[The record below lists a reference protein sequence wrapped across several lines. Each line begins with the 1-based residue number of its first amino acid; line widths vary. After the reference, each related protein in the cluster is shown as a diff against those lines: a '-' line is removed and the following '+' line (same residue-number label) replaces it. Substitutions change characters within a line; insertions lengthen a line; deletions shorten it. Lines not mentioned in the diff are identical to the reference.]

1 MSIRTRLTL
10 WYTGIL
16 LLALLLIAG
25 WACYEMFVEHR
36 TQATERLLAATGES
50 ALEELG
56 EILFY
61 GGVPALLLAVVGGWF
76 LMRRALAPVTR
87 LTHAIERIHTGNLH
101 ERIPCAADGDEL
113 DRLTRVF
120 NDMTARLHDS
130 FQRVREFTLH
140 ASHELKTPLTIMQ
153 AALETSLKEEPL
165 TVAQRERVLLHL
177 EEVRRLAKI
186 VDGLTLLTKADAGLL
201 SPAREALA
209 LDELVREAFE
219 DIQILAQQ
227 QSIDARLQHCEVV
240 TICGDRNRL
249 RQLLLNLADNAIKYN
264 HAGGRLDMSLRGT
277 GGTAELVISNTGP
290 GVPADVQGRVFDRF
304 FRGDPAHNPDV
315 EGCGLGLS
323 IARSI
328 AQLHDGTIEFQST
341 PGGETRVSVRL
352 PCLPD
357 AGSALAPRLRSP
369 TVVTAS

>member
-101 ERIPCAADGDEL
+101 ERIPCAVDGDEL

-165 TVAQRERVLLHL
+165 TAAQRERVLLHL

-201 SPAREALA
+201 SPARESLA

-227 QSIDARLQHCEVV
+227 QSIEARLEHCEPVQV
-240 TICGDRNRL
+240 SGNRNRL

-264 HAGGRLDMSLRGT
+264 QPDGSLAITLRCLGP
-277 GGTAELVISNTGP
+277 TAELVVANTGP
-290 GVPADVQGRVFDRF
+290 GVPADLQGRVFDRF
-304 FRGDPAHNPDV
+304 FRGDPAHNSDV
-315 EGCGLGLS
+315 DGCGLGLS

-341 PGGETRVSVRL
+341 PGVETRVRVCL
-352 PCLPD
+352 PCVPAGATRPD
-357 AGSALAPRLRSP
+357 PTPRA
-369 TVVTAS
+369 VATAS